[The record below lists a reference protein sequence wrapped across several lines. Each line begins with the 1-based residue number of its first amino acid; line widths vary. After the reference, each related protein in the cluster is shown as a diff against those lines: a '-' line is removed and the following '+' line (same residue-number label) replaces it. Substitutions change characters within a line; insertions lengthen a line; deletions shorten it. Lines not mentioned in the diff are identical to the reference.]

1 MSEYPSYKVYP
12 PLPVPAFEVKQ
23 TGDSLETDTLKKAAY
38 RFVGNRVIDINSNNI
53 KTFLE
58 DNPGK
63 AKVLLFTETKSAPM
77 VYRALSTY
85 FDKTL
90 EFGMIKK
97 EDEALAKQYKV
108 KKFPTFML
116 LKNKDKPI
124 VYGDTEFSYHKLF
137 EWINIYSET
146 FVFVGD

>member
-85 FDKTL
+85 FD
-90 EFGMIKK
+90 
-97 EDEALAKQYKV
+97 V
-108 KKFPTFML
+108 
-116 LKNKDKPI
+116 
-124 VYGDTEFSYHKLF
+124 SYP
-137 EWINIYSET
+137 
-146 FVFVGD
+146 